1 MTMAPLAARL
11 REATWPSHRLAE
23 RTGFMVALLA
33 GRLDRAAYA
42 LLLRNLEP
50 LYVALESGLERHAAD
65 PVIAPFRRPAIYRAP
80 ALRADLAH
88 IAGPGWATL
97 PLMPAALAYV
107 ERLGELAAGWP
118 AGLLA
123 HAYVRYM
130 GDLSGGRLV
139 GAVVRRK
146 YATDVAAATAFFEY
160 GPGFDADATRQG
172 LREGF
177 DAAPLAAADATAV
190 VGEAVE
196 AFGRHARLFD
206 ELRAAVDAR

>member
-1 MTMAPLAARL
+1 MTSLPLAARL

-50 LYVALESGLERHAAD
+50 LYVALESGLERHSGD
-65 PVIAPFRRPAIYRAP
+65 PVIAAFRRPSIYRAP
-80 ALRADLAH
+80 ALRADLAM
-88 IAGPGWATL
+88 IAGPAWSTL
-97 PLMPAALAYV
+97 PLMPAARAYV
-107 ERLGELAAGWP
+107 ERLGELTAAWP

-130 GDLSGGRLV
+130 GDLSGGQLV

-146 YATDVAAATAFFEY
+146 YTADVAAASAFFDY
-160 GPGFDADATRQG
+160 GAGFDADATRQS

-190 VGEAVE
+190 IGEAVE

-206 ELRAAVDAR
+206 ELRAAIAA